1 MTLDLPMNLS
11 LQGTRSLAARRRH
24 AVISATIGNA
34 LEWFDI
40 IVFGFL
46 AITISKLFFP
56 AKDELTSLLMTV
68 ATFGVS
74 FFVRPIGAVVLGIY
88 ADRAGR
94 KAALSLSMLMMT
106 VGTLSIAFAPTYAS
120 IGPWATLVIVVSRV
134 IQGFSAGGEFG
145 SSTTYL
151 LEHTPEEERG
161 FYASWQVSS
170 QGLTA
175 VLAALFGM
183 LVTLL
188 PVDAQ
193 LSWGWRVPFLFGALI
208 GPVGFY
214 IRRKVDETPQFVDE
228 VQKAARVAPKFG
240 SGLGGLVPATGL
252 IVLSTI
258 GSYVLLL
265 YMPTYAI
272 RQLHLPPSLAYYS
285 VMAAGLVQFVLSPCF
300 GALADR
306 IGAARVMAPGALLVG
321 LGIYPAL
328 VFIDAAPSV
337 MRLVSMQFVLGIGLA
352 AYFAPVPALMGRLF
366 PTASRTTGLSVSYS
380 FAVTIFGGFA
390 PFIVTWLIGK
400 TGDNLSPA
408 YYVAFGAL
416 VSLFALRYCRAH
428 SGRHPR
434 SAKAPSASPLD
445 ALENRNDASHVN
457 DCTR

>member
-1 MTLDLPMNLS
+1 MNLS
-11 LQGTRSLAARRRH
+11 LQGTQTPAARRRH

-134 IQGFSAGGEFG
+134 TQGFSAGGEFG
-145 SSTTYL
+145 SSTTFL

-228 VQKAARVAPKFG
+228 VQKTTRVAPRFG

-428 SGRHPR
+428 SGRHRR

>member
-1 MTLDLPMNLS
+1 MNSPLP
-11 LQGTRSLAARRRH
+11 GTHTPAARRRH

-106 VGTLSIAFAPTYAS
+106 AGTLAIAFAPTYAS
-120 IGPWATLVIVVSRV
+120 IGPWATCVIVVSRV

-145 SSTTYL
+145 SSTTFL
-151 LEHTPEEERG
+151 LEHTPESERG
-161 FYASWQVSS
+161 FYASWQVAS

-188 PVDAQ
+188 PADAQ

-214 IRRKVDETPQFVDE
+214 IRRKVEETPQFVAE
-228 VQKAARVAPKFG
+228 VQKLASAAPRFA

-272 RQLHLPPSLAYYS
+272 RQLHLTPSLAYYS
-285 VMAAGLVQFVLSPCF
+285 VMAAGFVQFVLAPCF

-306 IGAARVMAPGALLVG
+306 IGAARVMAPGGLLVG
-321 LGIYPAL
+321 LGIYPAF

-337 MRLVSMQFVLGIGLA
+337 TRLVAMQFVLGIGLA

-380 FAVTIFGGFA
+380 LAVTIFGGFA

-416 VSLFALRYCRAH
+416 VSLGALRSCRAQ
-428 SGRHPR
+428 SGRRPPGATAR
-434 SAKAPSASPLD
+434 SASPFV
-445 ALENRNDASHVN
+445 APGNRNDAADATHVN
-457 DCTR
+457 NCTH